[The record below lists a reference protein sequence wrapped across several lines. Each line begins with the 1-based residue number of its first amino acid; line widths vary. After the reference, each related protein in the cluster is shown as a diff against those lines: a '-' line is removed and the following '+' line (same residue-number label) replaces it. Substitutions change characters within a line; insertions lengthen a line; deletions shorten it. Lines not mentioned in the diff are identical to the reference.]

1 MSEIKN
7 LLSYDRILED
17 RKNFREHSR
26 YDEPGTFYFKI
37 LFYFNNPGEET
48 GFTSNLLDLST
59 DIGGGY
65 YKLWK
70 PITNYLEVRGMQD
83 GAEAADY
90 STNTA
95 YNYLLL
101 NGERERAGY
110 LKDFVYLLSEISSET
125 PWYFKSVEGLDGAVE
140 RPYYKDFKFEDAPK
154 ALTINC
160 LKESVD
166 NRITTLLELYR
177 AACFS
182 QRWKREI
189 VPENLRKFDMGIFLF
204 QTPLNGK
211 LYENTSKR
219 VVGYERNPSK
229 EFTNSKYFEFHNCEI
244 DQDSIKSCYSTID
257 NETGIEI
264 EPKITITFEDCIVS
278 NYNESL
284 CKSIGDI
291 IKLDIEGKDE
301 EASENNAA
309 ARSLIEGDGK
319 YSLTDAI
326 FDKTVGKLE
335 TFATSTIKK
344 AYLGN
349 VNGLSV
355 RNLVASAEQ
364 MASGDLI
371 GGATSAV
378 KGLIKTGKSISNGSV
393 VNDLIPSL
401 MNTGKT
407 TASLL
412 GKDRRELDKRAKEL
426 KQNVNTS
433 NPRALW
439 NKKPKEIGSLGN
451 INGVDSA
458 TRKNNL

>member
-7 LLSYDRILED
+7 LLSYSRILED
-17 RKNFREHSR
+17 KKNFREHSR

-59 DIGGGY
+59 DIEDGY
-65 YKLWK
+65 YKLWE
-70 PITNYLEVRGMQD
+70 PITNYLEERGMQD
-83 GAEAADY
+83 GADAADC

-140 RPYYKDFKFEDAPK
+140 RPYYKEFKFEDTPK

-189 VPENLRKFDMGIFLF
+189 VPENLRKFDMGIYLF
-204 QTPLNGK
+204 QTPINGRF
-211 LYENTSKR
+211 YENVSKR
-219 VVGYERNPSK
+219 VVGYERTPSK
-229 EFTNSKYFEFHNCEI
+229 VFTNSKYFEFHNCEI
-244 DQDSIKSCYSTID
+244 DQDSIKSCYSSLD
-257 NETGIEI
+257 NEAGIEI
-264 EPKITITFEDCIVS
+264 EPKITITYDDCIVS

-301 EASENNAA
+301 EAAENNTAT
-309 ARSLIEGDGK
+309 RSLIEGDGK
-319 YSLTDAI
+319 YSLTDVI
-326 FDKTVGKLE
+326 FDNTVGKLE
-335 TFATSTIKK
+335 TFATSTVKK

-371 GGATSAV
+371 GGATSAI

-401 MNTGKT
+401 MNAGKT

-412 GKDRRELDKRAKEL
+412 GKDRREIDKRAKEL

-451 INGVDSA
+451 INGVDTT